1 LRRLRSE
8 PLRTAGAG
16 LTRRSPDFQIDLPP
30 DLGRHAL
37 FGGEAADRASLVSG
51 PFRASPKAYLTPGDE
66 ESLARTLA
74 WAWEHRVGI
83 IPRGGGTGMPGG
95 NLGPHLV
102 LELGRGFDRVEL
114 LEADGS
120 RIRAGAGAVAG
131 VVDRIARERGRFLPF
146 LPSSSQWCRVGGMV
160 GTNAGGAR
168 SFRHGATHRWVDA
181 VEGFFAWGEPFRAER
196 GASPAGVF
204 SNLLARLPNS
214 LSSSGGAVL
223 GWPNVRKNSSGYALD
238 RFLPGGDAL
247 GLLVGSEGTLAVFTH
262 VELRTAPLPEA
273 TGLALF
279 VADSADELTAVAEAA
294 SDVDATACEFFGRRF
309 LELGGAADAFPDIV
323 PQAWALALVEVSGS
337 EGEVQDRLARLGQ
350 AGGRPRPRLAT
361 RDPEEVDRLWGVRHR
376 ASPAIAHNAPA
387 GLVSTQ
393 FVEDSVVPPPA
404 LGRYLDGL
412 ERILADARLD
422 AVVFGHAGDANVHAN
437 ALLDLSEP
445 DWLPR
450 ARSVLDGVTELVRAL
465 GGTLSG
471 EHGDGR
477 LRAPLVSRIWTPPI
491 VKAFREVKNT
501 LDPHGI
507 LNPGAVIPL
516 KNQDPFEGFAP
527 RPRAFPP

>member
-1 LRRLRSE
+1 MRRLRSE
-8 PLRTAGAG
+8 SLRTAGAG
-16 LTRRSPDFQIDLPP
+16 LTRSSLDLQIELPP
-30 DLGRHAL
+30 DLRSRAL
-37 FGGEAADRASLVSG
+37 LGGEAADRASLVSG
-51 PFRASPKAYLTPGDE
+51 PFRASPPAYLTASDDD
-66 ESLARTLA
+66 SLARILI
-74 WAWEHRVGI
+74 WAWENRVGI

-114 LEADGS
+114 LEADAS

-131 VVDRIARERGRFLPF
+131 VVDRLARERGRFLPF
-146 LPSSSQWCRVGGMV
+146 LPSSSEWCRVGGMV

-168 SFRHGATHRWVDA
+168 SFRHGAIHRWVDA
-181 VEGFFAWGEPFRAER
+181 VEGFFAWGEPFRLER
-196 GASPAGVF
+196 GATPAGPF
-204 SNLLARLPNS
+204 SKLQARVAKSLP
-214 LSSSGGAVL
+214 SSGGAVR

-238 RFLPGGDAL
+238 RFLSEGDAV
-247 GLLVGSEGTLAVFTH
+247 GLLVGSEGTLAVFTS

-279 VADSADELTAVAEAA
+279 VADSADELAAVAEGAR
-294 SDVDATACEFFGRRF
+294 DVDATACEFFGRRF
-309 LELGGAADAFPDIV
+309 LELGGAADALPDIV

-337 EGEVQDRLARLGQ
+337 EGEVQDRLARLGGP
-350 AGGRPRPRLAT
+350 GGGARPRFAT
-361 RDPEEVDRLWGVRHR
+361 REPDEVDRLWGVRRR
-376 ASPAIAHNAPA
+376 ASPAIAHHAPS

-393 FVEDSVVPPPA
+393 FIEDSVVPPPA
-404 LGRYLDGL
+404 FGRYLEGL
-412 ERILADARLD
+412 ERILADARFD

-437 ALLDLSEP
+437 VLLDLSEP

-450 ARSVLDGVTELVRAL
+450 ARSVLDDVTELVRAL

-477 LRAPLVSRIWTPPI
+477 LRAPLVSRIWTQPI
-491 VKAFREVKNT
+491 VKAFREVKDS
-501 LDPHGI
+501 LDPRGT
-507 LNPGAVIPL
+507 LNPGVVVPL

-527 RPRAFPP
+527 RPLAFPP